1 MASLDDTFHSLHQ
14 QGLLILAN
22 VADAGGARQVER
34 LGSKAVATSSAAVAW
49 AHGYQDGDKLPIGL
63 LSSTV
68 ASMSRVLSVPLTV
81 DIEGGYSDDL
91 EHVAKVIATVIDAG
105 AVGINIEDG
114 VAPPELLIHKI
125 DTARRVAGERGINL
139 FVNVRCDVYLKNLFP
154 VERRLEELLR
164 RAALYASAGADGLF
178 AAGVVEPL
186 EIATVCQESTL
197 PVNLLWRAGLATPE
211 ALAQMGVRRLSAGS
225 AIAEFLYGAMEGLAR
240 GFLENGQLNTH
251 DLKAKTYGE
260 LNALMACRSQ

>member
-1 MASLDDTFHSLHQ
+1 MASLDNVFHSLHR
-14 QGLLILAN
+14 QGLLMLAN

-68 ASMSRVLSVPLTV
+68 GSMTRVLSVPLTV
-81 DIEGGYSDDL
+81 DIEGGYSNDL
-91 EHVAKVIATVIDAG
+91 GHVAKVVATVIDAG

-114 VAPPELLIHKI
+114 VAPPELLIQKI
-125 DTARRVAGERGINL
+125 DTARKVASERGVNL
-139 FVNVRCDVYLKNLFP
+139 FINARCDVYLKNLFTA
-154 VERRLEELLR
+154 EQRLEELLR
-164 RAALYASAGADGLF
+164 RATLYANAGADGLF
-178 AAGVVEPL
+178 AAGVVEPR
-186 EIATVCQESTL
+186 EIATVCQESIL
-197 PVNLLWRAGLATPE
+197 PVNLLWRRGLASPE

-225 AIAEFLYGAMEGLAR
+225 AIAEFLHGAMEGLAR
-240 GFLENGQLNTH
+240 GFLESGQLNTH

-260 LNALMACRSQ
+260 VNALMAS